1 MQRAA
6 TFTRDCG
13 GRQSSILLCSRRIVE
28 QANEASPRT
37 LVKPLHIV
45 QSCGKVTLQLC
56 LLSLLQNQG
65 HRTLLHLLPFH
76 PWLETEKETQM
87 TVIAVSTEP

>member
-6 TFTRDCG
+6 SFLSDCG
-13 GRQSSILLCSRRIVE
+13 GRQSSPLLCSRRIVE
-28 QANEASPRT
+28 QADEASSRT
-37 LVKPLHIV
+37 LVKPLHTS

-65 HRTLLHLLPFH
+65 HGTLLHLLPFH
-76 PWLETEKETQM
+76 PWLETEKETRM
-87 TVIAVSTEP
+87 AVIAVSTEP